1 MQAIPRFPTIL
12 ACVATALAAA
22 ACGSSVSSSSSS
34 STTAATAAGAA
45 TTTGSTAPTSSASTT
60 ATSSAASSSAA
71 ASAGGRCD
79 QLLVQASPRV
89 TRASTPK
96 LASLDAKT
104 LSDEASAFRFDGRTC
119 LATVNPAQ
127 VITLTGI
134 ARLRPSLVVD
144 GHETLAGR
152 NLEVRF
158 IGSTVY
164 IYLAEIAARDGGKP
178 WLKAS
183 LKNLSAASG
192 LNFGQLLGEVR
203 QFSPGHP
210 SPLLKATKA
219 FHSLGTATVSGQ
231 RAFVYQGEFTPASL
245 ARSGV
250 AGVLGKQSE
259 AKLKQLGATRESAT
273 VYLSPAGVAL
283 ETVTGIYKGSQLLT
297 VSISSSSRT
306 TQAVTVTPPPARK
319 TIDYSK
325 VAG

>member
-1 MQAIPRFPTIL
+1 M
-12 ACVATALAAA
+12 
-22 ACGSSVSSSSSS
+22 
-34 STTAATAAGAA
+34 TT
-45 TTTGSTAPTSSASTT
+45 SA
-60 ATSSAASSSAA
+60 ATSSAA
-71 ASAGGRCD
+71 ASGGGRCD
-79 QLLVQASPRV
+79 RLLAQASPHV
-89 TRASTPK
+89 TPGSTPK

-104 LSDEASAFRFDGRTC
+104 LSDEATAFRFDGRTC
-119 LATVNPAQ
+119 LATVSPAQ
-127 VITLTGI
+127 VITLTGV

-178 WLKAS
+178 WLRAS
-183 LKNLSAASG
+183 LKSLSAASG
-192 LNFGQLLGEVR
+192 LNFGQLLSEVR

-210 SPLLKATKA
+210 SPLLKEAKA
-219 FHSLGTATVSGQ
+219 FRSLGTATVSGQ
-231 RAFVYQGEFTPASL
+231 RAFVYQGDFTPDSL
-245 ARSGV
+245 ARSGA
-250 AGVLGKQSE
+250 AGTLGKQSV

-273 VYLSPAGVAL
+273 IYLSPAGVAL

-297 VSISSSSRT
+297 VSVSSSAKTS
-306 TQAVTVTPPPARK
+306 QAVTVTPPPAGK